1 MKNFPRPRPEPTSEK
16 FLVVCD
22 ICGPWSTRHTT
33 AEHLVA
39 HRSPRR
45 RAPATWG
52 PCSTHDDLCPA
63 RAGLAPQSRRTR
75 ADGRELRWITLARGL
90 PGGRAVEEP

>member
-52 PCSTHDDLCPA
+52 PCSTHDDLCPRVPAWPREVQEHA
-63 RAGLAPQSRRTR
+63 RMA
-75 ADGRELRWITLARGL
+75 ENY
-90 PGGRAVEEP
+90 GG